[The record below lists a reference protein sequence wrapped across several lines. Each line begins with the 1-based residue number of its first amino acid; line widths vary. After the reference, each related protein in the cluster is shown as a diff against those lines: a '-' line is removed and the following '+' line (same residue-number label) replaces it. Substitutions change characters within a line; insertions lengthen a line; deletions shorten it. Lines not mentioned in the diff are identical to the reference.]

1 MGAVCRSGVCGSGE
15 ESIDIY
21 SWVSGRADH
30 DDLDCVESG
39 GGNQFDHTTSG
50 PVFTAAYSPTVR
62 LGPAGAGADEE
73 AVDVEPWMTGGTYH
87 HDLDD
92 VCSVVG

>member
-1 MGAVCRSGVCGSGE
+1 VPTATTLIVWSPEV
-15 ESIDIY
+15 
-21 SWVSGRADH
+21 
-30 DDLDCVESG
+30 
-39 GGNQFDHTTSG
+39 GNQFDHTTSG
-50 PVFTAAYSPTVR
+50 PVFTAAYSLSVR

-73 AVDVEPWMTGGTYH
+73 AVDVEPWMTGGPYH